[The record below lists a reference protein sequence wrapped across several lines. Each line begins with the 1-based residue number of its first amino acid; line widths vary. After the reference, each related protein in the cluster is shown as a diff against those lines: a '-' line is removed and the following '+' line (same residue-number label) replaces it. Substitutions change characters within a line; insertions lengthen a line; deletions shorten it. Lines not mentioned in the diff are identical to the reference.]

1 MRTIVEEVTY
11 EDGVEV
17 ERVEISREVTTQPV
31 NEIIEYGT
39 MEPRVEEL
47 KVSPLTKVLEV
58 DETFKIT
65 ATTTPTGVPA
75 VIDWT
80 TENEDLIDL
89 TFTGKTATVVAL
101 APGEATVV
109 ARVSGENDLV
119 AQTVITITEPE
130 PEIRVEE
137 ETVKEDIVPYST
149 IRNDTDSLPLG
160 TEQVVQEGVDG
171 YTNVTYEVTYED
183 DVEVS
188 REEKSRD
195 VVAPID
201 EIIEVGTY
209 EEPDPEPDPE
219 PEPGDGED

>member
-1 MRTIVEEVTY
+1 
-11 EDGVEV
+11 
-17 ERVEISREVTTQPV
+17 
-31 NEIIEYGT
+31 

-47 KVSPLTKVLEV
+47 KVSPLTKELEV
-58 DETFKIT
+58 DDTFKIT
-65 ATTTPTGVPA
+65 ATTTPTGIPA
-75 VIDWT
+75 EIDWT
-80 TENEDLIDL
+80 TENEDLINL

-149 IRNDTDSLPLG
+149 TRNDTDSLPLG

-195 VVAPID
+195 VVSPID

-209 EEPDPEPDPE
+209 EEPDPEPE
-219 PEPGDGED
+219 P